1 MAIEKLNEVPENRR
15 EDSNISDM
23 EFLLDNIF
31 PMFKVVQAAQQG
43 TLGTSP
49 APVDVIE
56 AEIASLNDEANGV
69 YQECEECGGNL
80 YRCNCLQE
88 NIQ

>member
-1 MAIEKLNEVPENRR
+1 MNMREV
-15 EDSNISDM
+15 SNISDM
-23 EFLLDNIF
+23 EYLRDEIF
-31 PMFKVVQAAQQG
+31 PIFKAVQCAQQG